1 MCSEWICG
9 ESLQL
14 RTMKLS
20 ELSRLQKARIIR
32 VGGSGAF
39 RKRILEMGFVQGQL
53 VEMISK
59 APLGDP
65 TRYRIMG
72 YDVAL
77 RAAEAQLVDI
87 ELVDDNKAEP
97 VTNLSSSQREVEQAQ
112 DWHKE
117 KSAKS
122 EAGHVLTIAL
132 VGNPNCGKTSLFNFA
147 SGAHEKTGNYS
158 GVTVDAREGHLD
170 YAGFQIRIVDLPG
183 TYSLTAY
190 SPEERYVREYIL
202 SSKPD
207 VIVNVV
213 DSTNLERNLYLTLQ
227 LREMGARCVVALNM
241 WDELTGRGDY
251 LNRLKLAELLGVACV
266 PTNGRTGKG
275 IGQMLEAAVAAYRLK
290 EDKGATPFQKYDDL
304 LVQVCEPVRD
314 AATQVFG
321 RRLSD
326 YELLKL
332 IEGDPELMSLAR
344 KQPEGD
350 ALEKVLQQA
359 TATLKARTGKDSETY
374 CTDVRYAFL
383 AKLTKQT
390 YLPAPAQE
398 KQTLKQRIDAVLTHR
413 IWGLPIFLFLLW
425 FMFWATFT
433 IGQYPMDWIEAGVAA
448 LGEGVKTLM
457 PEGSLRDLITDG
469 IINGV
474 GSVIV
479 FLPQILILFL
489 FISILEDTG
498 YMARAVFLIDRT
510 MRSFGLH
517 GRSFIP
523 LVMGFGCNVPAI
535 MATRTIEDRKVRL
548 TTMLVNPFMSCSARL
563 QVYILFVNLVFP
575 MYAGTALFA
584 IYMFGVLVALLMAF
598 VFRRS
603 LLKGNESPFVIELPP
618 YRIPT
623 LRSSLHHMWDK
634 GVQYLQKMGSV
645 ILVAAL
651 LIWFLGYFPRS
662 SSQDHVYEQRIQE
675 AEQQY
680 AVAEE
685 EDTPDRLEK
694 VAALRDSAVSHI
706 EWEWESVRQ
715 RESFLG
721 RLGTAIEPAIRPLGF
736 DWRIG
741 VGLLS
746 GIAAKEVVVSTL
758 GVLLQLGPDN
768 DENSPALREKLPTVT
783 WDAGPKQGEPLFT
796 PLASLAL
803 LVFVVLYVPCI
814 AVISAIR
821 RESGSWKWALFAA
834 FYSTAIAYVASLL
847 VYQIGSLL

>member
-1 MCSEWICG
+1 
-9 ESLQL
+9 
-14 RTMKLS
+14 MKLS
-20 ELSRLQKARIIR
+20 ELGRLQKARIVR
-32 VGGSGAF
+32 VGGHGAF
-39 RKRILEMGFVQGQL
+39 RKRILEMGFVEGQL
-53 VEMISK
+53 VEMVCR

-72 YDVAL
+72 YEVAL
-77 RAAEAQLVDI
+77 RTAEARLVDI
-87 ELVDDNKAEP
+87 EPVHLEEQDTGSASLGQELPSLEP
-97 VTNLSSSQREVEQAQ
+97 AL

-117 KSAKS
+117 KTPKGEDART
-122 EAGHVLTIAL
+122 VTIAL

-170 YAGFQIRIVDLPG
+170 YGGFHIRIIDLPG

-213 DSTNLERNLYLTLQ
+213 DSSNLERNLYLTLQ

-241 WDELTGRGDY
+241 WDELVERGDY
-251 LNRLKLAELLGVACV
+251 LNRLRLSELLGVSCI

-275 IGQMLEAAVAAYRLK
+275 IGQLLEAVISSYR
-290 EDKGATPFQKYDDL
+290 EHFIPIASPFEHYDPL
-304 LVQVCEPVRD
+304 LVEVSKTVR
-314 AATQVFG
+314 TQADPLFG
-321 RRLSD
+321 RKLSD
-326 YELLKL
+326 YEVLKL
-332 IEGDPELMSLAR
+332 IEGDPELVSLLESQGGNR
-344 KQPEGD
+344 
-350 ALEKVLQQA
+350 ALSSTLEQA
-359 TATLKARTGKDSETY
+359 TQRLRDATGKDAETY
-374 CTDVRYAFL
+374 CTDVRYSFL
-383 AKLTKQT
+383 RKIIQQT
-390 YLPAPAQE
+390 FVAAPE
-398 KQTLKQRIDAVLTHR
+398 KKQRSLKHRIDGVLTHR
-413 IWGLPIFLFLLW
+413 VWGLPIFLFLLW
-425 FMFWATFT
+425 FMFWSTFT
-433 IGQYPMDWIEAGVAA
+433 LGQYPMDWIEAGVGA
-448 LGEGVKTLM
+448 LGDLVREWMAAG
-457 PEGSLRDLITDG
+457 PLRDLITDG
-469 IINGV
+469 IIDGV

-489 FISILEDTG
+489 FISLLEDSG
-498 YMARAVFLIDRT
+498 YMSRAVFLIDRT

-548 TTMLVNPFMSCSARL
+548 ATMLVNPFMSCSARL
-563 QVYILFVNLVFP
+563 QVYILFVNLVCP
-575 MYAGTALFA
+575 SYAGTALFCV
-584 IYMFGVLVALLMAF
+584 YMFGVLVALLVAF
-598 VFRRS
+598 LLRRS
-603 LLKGNESPFVIELPP
+603 LLRGNESPFVIELPP

-623 LRSSLHHMWDK
+623 VRSSLHHMWEK

-645 ILVAAL
+645 ILIAAL

-662 SSQDHVYEQRIQE
+662 SSQDHIYAQRIE
-675 AEQQY
+675 ELTKAYTPAAEDT
-680 AVAEE
+680 ADRVAE
-685 EDTPDRLEK
+685 L
-694 VAALRDSAVSHI
+694 AAQRDSAVYRV
-706 EWEWESVRQ
+706 ECEWESVRQ

-721 RLGTAIEPAIRPLGF
+721 RLGTTIEPAIRPLGF

-758 GVLLQLGPDN
+758 GVLLQLGEDN
-768 DENSPALREKLPTVT
+768 DENSPALREKLPQVT
-783 WDAGPKQGEPLFT
+783 WDSGDKQGEPLFT

-814 AVISAIR
+814 AVITAIR
-821 RESGSWKWALFAA
+821 RESGSWWWALFAA
-834 FYSTAIAYVASLL
+834 FYSTAIAYLAALL
-847 VYQIGSLL
+847 VYQIGSLF

>member
-1 MCSEWICG
+1 
-9 ESLQL
+9 LQ
-14 RTMKLS
+14 
-20 ELSRLQKARIIR
+20 
-32 VGGSGAF
+32 
-39 RKRILEMGFVQGQL
+39 
-53 VEMISK
+53 
-59 APLGDP
+59 
-65 TRYRIMG
+65 
-72 YDVAL
+72 
-77 RAAEAQLVDI
+77 RAAETI
-87 ELVDDNKAEP
+87 
-97 VTNLSSSQREVEQAQ
+97 REQ
-112 DWHKE
+112 
-117 KSAKS
+117 
-122 EAGHVLTIAL
+122 
-132 VGNPNCGKTSLFNFA
+132 
-147 SGAHEKTGNYS
+147 
-158 GVTVDAREGHLD
+158 
-170 YAGFQIRIVDLPG
+170 
-183 TYSLTAY
+183 
-190 SPEERYVREYIL
+190 
-202 SSKPD
+202 
-207 VIVNVV
+207 
-213 DSTNLERNLYLTLQ
+213 
-227 LREMGARCVVALNM
+227 
-241 WDELTGRGDY
+241 
-251 LNRLKLAELLGVACV
+251 
-266 PTNGRTGKG
+266 
-275 IGQMLEAAVAAYRLK
+275 
-290 EDKGATPFQKYDDL
+290 
-304 LVQVCEPVRD
+304 
-314 AATQVFG
+314 
-321 RRLSD
+321 
-326 YELLKL
+326 
-332 IEGDPELMSLAR
+332 
-344 KQPEGD
+344 
-350 ALEKVLQQA
+350 
-359 TATLKARTGKDSETY
+359 TGKDTETY

-383 AKLTKQT
+383 AKIIKQT
-390 YLPAPAQE
+390 YIQAPAQS
-398 KQTLKQRIDAVLTHR
+398 KRTLKQRVDALLTHR
-413 IWGLPIFLFLLW
+413 VWGLPIFLFLLW

-448 LGEGVKTLM
+448 LGDGVKSLM
-457 PEGSLRDLITDG
+457 PEGALRDLITDG

-489 FISILEDTG
+489 FISVLEDTG

-563 QVYILFVNLVFP
+563 QVYILLVYLIFP

-645 ILVAAL
+645 ILVASL

-662 SSQDHVYEQRIQE
+662 SSQDHLFEQRIQE
-675 AEQQY
+675 AEVQY
-680 AVAEE
+680 TATQ
-685 EDTPDRLEK
+685 EDTPDRVEQL
-694 VAALRDSAVSHI
+694 ATLRDSAIFHI
-706 EWEWESVRQ
+706 ECEWESVRQ

-721 RLGTAIEPAIRPLGF
+721 RLGTTIEPAIRPLGF

-758 GVLLQLGPDN
+758 GVLLQLGEDN
-768 DENSPALREKLPTVT
+768 DENSPALREKLPRVT
-783 WDAGPKQGEPLFT
+783 WDAGVKQGEPLFT

-814 AVISAIR
+814 AVISAIK

-834 FYSTAIAYVASLL
+834 FYSTAIAYVVSLL

>member
-1 MCSEWICG
+1 
-9 ESLQL
+9 
-14 RTMKLS
+14 MKLS

-53 VEMISK
+53 VEMLSK

-87 ELVDDNKAEP
+87 ELVEEEEQLG
-97 VTNLSSSQREVEQAQ
+97 TELSSQERVTEQAQ

-117 KSAKS
+117 KVVKGS
-122 EAGHVLTIAL
+122 EERTLTIAL

-170 YAGFQIRIVDLPG
+170 YGGMHIRIIDLPG

-241 WDELTGRGDY
+241 WDELVGRHDY
-251 LNRLKLAELLGVACV
+251 LNRLKLAESLGVACV

-275 IGQMLEAAVAAYRLK
+275 IGQMLEAAIAVYNSASTTSQ
-290 EDKGATPFQKYDDL
+290 TPFQKYDDL
-304 LVQVCEPVRD
+304 LVQVCEPVRS
-314 AATQVFG
+314 AVTKVFG
-321 RRLSD
+321 KSLSD
-326 YELLKL
+326 YEILKL
-332 IEGDPELMSLAR
+332 VEGDPELRELAQ
-344 KQPEGD
+344 KQAAGEV
-350 ALEKVLQQA
+350 LEKELLRA
-359 TATLKARTGKDSETY
+359 TETIREQTGKDTETY

-383 AKLTKQT
+383 AKIIKQT
-390 YLPAPAQE
+390 YIQAPAQA
-398 KQTLKQRIDAVLTHR
+398 KRTLKQQVDALLTHR
-413 IWGLPIFLFLLW
+413 VWGLPIFLFLLW

-448 LGEGVKTLM
+448 LGDGVKSLM
-457 PEGSLRDLITDG
+457 PEGALRDLITDG

-489 FISILEDTG
+489 FISVLEDTG

-563 QVYILFVNLVFP
+563 QVYILLVYLIFP

-645 ILVAAL
+645 ILVASL

-662 SSQDHVYEQRIQE
+662 SSQDHLFEQRIQE
-675 AEQQY
+675 AEVQY
-680 AVAEE
+680 TATQ
-685 EDTPDRLEK
+685 EDTPDRIEQL
-694 VAALRDSAVSHI
+694 ATLRDSAIFHI
-706 EWEWESVRQ
+706 ECEWESVRQ

-721 RLGTAIEPAIRPLGF
+721 RLGTTIEPAIRPLGF

-746 GIAAKEVVVSTL
+746 GIAAKEIVVSTL
-758 GVLLQLGPDN
+758 GVLLQLGEDN

-783 WDAGPKQGEPLFT
+783 WDAGVKQGEPLFT

-814 AVISAIR
+814 AVISAIK
-821 RESGSWKWALFAA
+821 RESGSWKWAFFAA
-834 FYSTAIAYVASLL
+834 FYSTAIAYGVSLL